1 MLGEYICWLLAI
13 GLMFSRSEGVTSDA
27 IKMLTAL
34 GFIFVGAIYR
44 LVYTYKEIHNNE
56 K

>member
-13 GLMFSRSEGVTSDA
+13 GLMFSRSEGVTSDVT
-27 IKMLTAL
+27 KMLTAL

-44 LVYTYKEIHNNE
+44 LAEVYKETHIYE

>member
-1 MLGEYICWLLAI
+1 MGEYICWLLAN
-13 GLMFSRSEGVTSDA
+13 GLMFSRSEGVTGDVT
-27 IKMLTAL
+27 KMLTAL

-44 LVYTYKEIHNNE
+44 CAEIYKETHIHE